1 MFVGFDYGSAN
12 CAIGVMINDAV
23 TLLPLSTH
31 SDFMP
36 STLYAMDRELIAE
49 AVYQGLPE
57 PLKAQYSHIRSSQLM
72 RAKQMRHELDLLPN
86 EQAVFVGQAAIDAYL
101 EMPEEGFYVRSP
113 KSFLGANGLRPDQIG
128 LFEDIVT
135 LMMQHVKNLADKALQ
150 QKSLPAST
158 HAVIGR
164 PVNFQ
169 GIGGEDS
176 NQQAEAILRLAAS
189 RSGFTEVTFLFEPLA
204 AGMDFEST
212 LDSDNTVLVVDVGGG
227 TTDCSVV
234 KMGPSHC
241 NNHDRKQDCLGH
253 SGQRIGG
260 NDLDIALA
268 MTGLMPSFGSDT
280 VMTNGK
286 PMPRAPFW
294 NAVSVNDISAQRDF
308 VSLASRK
315 LVEQLIKEA
324 EHPQLLKR
332 LQIVQKN
339 QMSYQVVRQAEMAKI
354 SLSDVDSTSCSLD
367 FIEKDLFVT
376 LTAVQFEQAISD
388 PLAKVEA
395 LMKQAMQTATAQAQQ
410 QDCALPSS
418 PDIVYVTGGT
428 ARSPAIYQKIASVY
442 PAAKVVVGDHFGSV
456 TAGLTRCAQHA
467 FN

>member
-12 CAIGVMINDAV
+12 CAIGVMIDDAV

-57 PLKAQYSHIRSSQLM
+57 HQKAEYSHLRSSQLM
-72 RAKQMRHELDLLPN
+72 RAKQMRHELDLQPD
-86 EQAVFVGQAAIDAYL
+86 EQAVFVGQAAVDAYL
-101 EMPEEGFYVRSP
+101 DMPEEGFYVRSP

-135 LMMQHVKNLADKALQ
+135 LMMQHVKTSADKALHA
-150 QKSLPAST
+150 KSLTAAS

-169 GIGGEDS
+169 GIGGEES
-176 NQQAEAILRLAAS
+176 NRQAEAILRLAAS
-189 RSGFTEVTFLFEPLA
+189 RAGFTEVTFLFEPLA
-204 AGMDFEST
+204 AGMDFEANLET
-212 LDSDNTVLVVDVGGG
+212 DNTVLVVDVGGG

-234 KMGPSHC
+234 RMGPSHIKQQ
-241 NNHDRKQDCLGH
+241 DRISDCFGH

-268 MTGLMPSFGSDT
+268 MTGLMPSFGADT
-280 VMTNGK
+280 LMINGK
-286 PMPRAPFW
+286 PTPRAPFW
-294 NAVSVNDISAQRDF
+294 NAVAVNDISAQREF

-315 LVEQLIKEA
+315 LVELLIKEA
-324 EHPQLLKR
+324 QQPELLVR
-332 LQIVQKN
+332 LQKVQKN
-339 QMSYQVVRQAEMAKI
+339 QMSYQVVRQAEAAKI
-354 SLSDVDSTSCSLD
+354 SLSDSDSTQCALD
-367 FIEKDLFVT
+367 FIEKGLLVP
-376 LTAVQFEQAISD
+376 LTAAQFEQAINE
-388 PLAKVEA
+388 PLNKVEA
-395 LMKQAMQTATAQAQQ
+395 LMQQAIQTAITKAEQ
-410 QDCALPSS
+410 QDYDMPST

-428 ARSPAIYQKIASVY
+428 ARSPAIYNRIASVY
-442 PAAKVVVGDHFGSV
+442 PNAKVVVGDHFGSV
-456 TAGLTRCAQHA
+456 TAGLTRCAQTA
-467 FN
+467 FS